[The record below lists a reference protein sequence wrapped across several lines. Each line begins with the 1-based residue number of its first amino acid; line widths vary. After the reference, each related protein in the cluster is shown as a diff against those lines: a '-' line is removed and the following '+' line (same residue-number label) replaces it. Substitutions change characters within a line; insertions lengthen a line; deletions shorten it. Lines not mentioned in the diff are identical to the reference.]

1 MGVLRCLEDYFRQPR
16 RSEDE
21 KLPFYLRMR
30 EIFGEFHNLAGVGF
44 VPSFR
49 HPHKSPT
56 LQSISTLL
64 TADWEHLSQFDEG
77 DMELEMII
85 ELIKEND
92 GLDVL
97 PKFYRDLQVNNHSIV
112 LVKLSVYYVL
122 SFHF

>member
-1 MGVLRCLEDYFRQPR
+1 MAILRCLEDYFRQPKR
-16 RSEDE
+16 TEEE
-21 KLPFYLRMR
+21 KLPFFQRMR
-30 EIFGEFHNLAGVGF
+30 EIFGEFRSLVGVGF

-64 TADWEHLSQFDEG
+64 TVDWEHLSQFDEG

-97 PKFYRDLQVNNHSIV
+97 PEFYRDLRVSPNNPRID
-112 LVKLSVYYVL
+112 
-122 SFHF
+122 